1 MDFGSL
7 TILIGGLGMFL
18 LGIHHL
24 TEGLKGFAG
33 DALRHALQK
42 LVSGNWSGVFSG
54 AVFTALV
61 QSSSAAILTVI
72 GFVSAGL
79 VTFPQAIAVVL
90 GANLGTT
97 ATSWLVAVFGFKVK
111 ISAAALPMLGGGAF
125 LWLLAKGRVR
135 AVGAV
140 LAGFGLVFIGIEY
153 LQTGMATVEWNLDGI
168 GNGASAP
175 WILAGIGALMTIV
188 MQSSS
193 AAGATTLVALAAGTL
208 TLDQAFAMVVG
219 QNIGTTAT
227 ALLASVGGSM
237 AVKRTVMAHIFFNLI
252 VGVLAL
258 LFLSQLGTAA
268 RWLGGLMADD
278 GGVLTLAAFHTVF
291 NVAGVVLF
299 FPWIRFFAKAIEWI
313 TGRGKVSA
321 VSRLDPVL
329 AKAGGP
335 VAMEAAWL
343 ALMETG
349 EGVLRQLKAMV
360 AGGEIEKR
368 DFRNELESIAGFVES
383 LRFEGTDSMTF
394 AGRRVRVWHALDH
407 LNKLVEDLETSPGS
421 VLAQA
426 DDATAMGSQA
436 IGSWLASIAAPAAG
450 EEDPVEEMG
459 YAAKMIAAERKER
472 RADLLEKVALGQI
485 KTVEANKELIRLRWT
500 DGAFYHA
507 WRMANALRD
516 AAGKQSAPQMDAD
529 EEVPIRGEDS
539 SVGKHAEGVSE
550 DP

>member
-1 MDFGSL
+1 MDFESFTL
-7 TILIGGLGMFL
+7 LMGGLGMFL

-42 LVSGNWSGVFSG
+42 LVSGNWSGILSG

-111 ISAAALPMLGGGAF
+111 ISAAALPMLGLGAF

-140 LAGFGLVFIGIEY
+140 LAGFGLVFSGIEY
-153 LQTGMATVEWNLDGI
+153 LQTGMATVEWKLDGI

-175 WILAGIGALMTIV
+175 WILAGIGVLMTIV

-219 QNIGTTAT
+219 QNVGTTAT
-227 ALLASVGGSM
+227 ALLASVGGSL
-237 AVKRTVMAHIFFNLI
+237 AVKRTVLAHILFNLTL
-252 VGVLAL
+252 GVLAMG
-258 LFLSQLGTAA
+258 FLGHLGAVA
-268 RWLGGLMADD
+268 RWLGDLMDD
-278 GGVLTLAAFHTVF
+278 EDGVLTLAAFHTIF
-291 NVAGVVLF
+291 NGVGVVLF
-299 FPWIRFFAKAIEWI
+299 FPWIRFFAKGIEWL

-321 VSRLDPVL
+321 VSRLDVTV

-349 EGVLRQLKAMV
+349 EGVLKRLKAMV
-360 AGGEIEKR
+360 SGDEFEKR
-368 DFRNELESIAGFVES
+368 DLRTELESIAGFVES
-383 LRFEGTDSMTF
+383 LRFEGTDSIAF

-407 LNKLVEDLETSPGS
+407 LRNLVEDLETRPVSALS
-421 VLAQA
+421 KA
-426 DDATAMGSQA
+426 DEATVMGCDAITQ
-436 IGSWLASIAAPAAG
+436 WLTAAG
-450 EEDPVEEMG
+450 ASAVGDGDPVAKMEQ
-459 YAAKMIAAERKER
+459 AAKAIAVERKEK
-472 RADLLEKVALGQI
+472 RAELLEKVALGQI
-485 KTVEANKELIRLRWT
+485 KTAEANRELVRLRWT

-507 WRMANALRD
+507 WRMVNALRD
-516 AAGKQSAPQMDAD
+516 ASGKKPEPPTPADDGPESA
-529 EEVPIRGEDS
+529 
-539 SVGKHAEGVSE
+539 
-550 DP
+550 